1 MATLLSCKDICYD
14 VPTKSIFKDV
24 TLGLADGDRVGVVGR
39 NGDGKS
45 SLVGILAQTTEP
57 DSGQVTWRGG
67 LEVGV
72 LAQRD
77 ALKDDE
83 TVIHAVVGSVPEHEW
98 AGDPRI
104 RNIMSGLLHDIELD
118 ALVGTLSGGQ
128 RHRVDLARVLTGT
141 HDVIMLDEPTNGLDM
156 GTIRWLAN
164 HLNRRW
170 AKGTGALLVVTHD
183 RWFLDEVCTQM
194 WEVHDGRVE
203 PFTGGYSAYVLTRVE
218 REKAAQIAAIKRNN
232 LLRRELAWL
241 SRGARARAT
250 KPKFHVEAAEALIA
264 DVPPKRE
271 TLELSR
277 SEISRLGKDVIE
289 LKRATKVFE
298 GKTVLDHVD
307 WLIGK
312 GDRIGIL
319 GENGAGKSTLLDLI
333 TGKQRLT
340 SGVVKIGKTVR
351 FATLSQQLTELEP
364 FKTSQVRE
372 VLSHYKTTY
381 VIDGKEVTPAKLLER
396 LGFSSK
402 HLNSRVCDLSG
413 GQQRRL
419 QLMLTLIDKPNVL
432 LLDEPG
438 NDMDT
443 DMLSAIEDLLEGWP
457 GTMILVTHDRYLMER
472 VTDDQYALID
482 GQVRHMPGGVD
493 EYLALLDRRAREQQ
507 RAKKAEKAGADE
519 DGSGAKPQA
528 GASKLSRA
536 ELHDLRMRLGA
547 VERKLAALEQQ
558 EADAQALMAAADPT
572 DFEQLAKLQALID
585 DARAQTPALE
595 DEWVEL
601 TDKLEG

>member
-1 MATLLSCKDICYD
+1 MVA
-14 VPTKSIFKDV
+14 
-24 TLGLADGDRVGVVGR
+24 
-39 NGDGKS
+39 
-45 SLVGILAQTTEP
+45 
-57 DSGQVTWRGG
+57 WM
-67 LEVGV
+67 
-72 LAQRD
+72 
-77 ALKDDE
+77 
-83 TVIHAVVGSVPEHEW
+83 HA
-98 AGDPRI
+98 RK
-104 RNIMSGLLHDIELD
+104 
-118 ALVGTLSGGQ
+118 
-128 RHRVDLARVLTGT
+128 RHPVDLARVLVGT
-141 HDVIMLDEPTNGLDM
+141 WNVIMLDEPTNGLDM

-164 HLNRRW
+164 HLNHRW

-203 PFTGGYSAYVLTRVE
+203 PFTGGYSAYVLARVE
-218 REKAAQIAAIKRNN
+218 REKAAQVAAVKRNN
-232 LLRRELAWL
+232 MLRRELAWL

-271 TLELSR
+271 VLELGR
-277 SEISRLGKDVIE
+277 SEMSRLGKDVIE
-289 LKRATKVFE
+289 RKRATKVFD

-312 GDRIGIL
+312 GDRIGVL

-333 TGKQRLT
+333 TGRQRLT
-340 SGVVKIGKTVR
+340 SGLIKIGKTVR
-351 FATLSQQLTELEP
+351 FATLSQQLSELAP
-364 FKTSQVRE
+364 YRTSQVRE
-372 VLSHYKTTY
+372 VLSHYKTT
-381 VIDGKEVTPAKLLER
+381 VVVDGKEVTPAKLLER

-482 GQVRHMPGGVD
+482 GHVRHMPGGVD
-493 EYLALLDRRAREQQ
+493 EYLALLDRRAREQE
-507 RAKKAEKAGADE
+507 RTKKTERV
-519 DGSGAKPQA
+519 DGVKVPEPAAP
-528 GASKLSRA
+528 KLTRA
-536 ELHDLRMRLGA
+536 ELHDLKMRLGA
-547 VERKLAALEQQ
+547 VERRLAALEQQ
-558 EADAQALMAAADPT
+558 EADAQAQMAAADPT
-572 DFEQLAKLQALID
+572 DYEQLAKLQALID
-585 DARAQTPALE
+585 DAREQTPALE

-601 TDKLEG
+601 SDALGA